1 VKAEDFL
8 KALIIRVEDLVPL
21 VGMDVEGEL
30 IRFWTTRHQVQQ
42 NWQCVIS
49 RAEDWFIRD

>member
-1 VKAEDFL
+1 MKAEDFL